1 MIDKR
6 TPIIYAVNIMQEWM
20 EEVMQPK
27 VKISDVARMAGV
39 SIATVS
45 RVLNDKGKVRET
57 TRNEVYMAMR
67 KLNYRI
73 SDKAER
79 AAVRNILMRVPNI
92 GNPFYSQILDG
103 AQDVA
108 GQHGYN
114 VLLMQSQNK
123 GEHGAE
129 NDGLRINVDMFAGML
144 LLHAVSPEQLLWY
157 SQIGI
162 PFVQCS
168 EYTEGNDI
176 SCVGIDDALAAKK
189 AAEYLIS
196 LGRTKIA
203 FLNSSFIYQYAR
215 KREAGFIAALQQA
228 RVPLNPN
235 WVFHFPEVAFDIA
248 FPSVMQLLQ
257 QPEIPDAIFAISD
270 VFAAAAVKAA
280 RRLNIRVPEELI
292 IVGFDNVEISS
303 MIEPSITTINQ
314 PRYQLGAL
322 ACNMLIERI
331 ENPGVRPQK
340 LMLDTHLIVRESSLL

>member
-1 MIDKR
+1 
-6 TPIIYAVNIMQEWM
+6 
-20 EEVMQPK
+20 
-27 VKISDVARMAGV
+27 MAGV

-45 RVLNDKGKVRET
+45 RVLNDKGKVREA

-129 NDGLRINVDMFAGML
+129 NDSLRINVDMFAGML
-144 LLHAVSPEQLLWY
+144 LLHAVSPEQLVWY

-203 FLNSSFIYQYAR
+203 FLNS
-215 KREAGFIAALQQA
+215 
-228 RVPLNPN
+228 
-235 WVFHFPEVAFDIA
+235 
-248 FPSVMQLLQ
+248 
-257 QPEIPDAIFAISD
+257 
-270 VFAAAAVKAA
+270 
-280 RRLNIRVPEELI
+280 
-292 IVGFDNVEISS
+292 
-303 MIEPSITTINQ
+303 
-314 PRYQLGAL
+314 
-322 ACNMLIERI
+322 
-331 ENPGVRPQK
+331 
-340 LMLDTHLIVRESSLL
+340 